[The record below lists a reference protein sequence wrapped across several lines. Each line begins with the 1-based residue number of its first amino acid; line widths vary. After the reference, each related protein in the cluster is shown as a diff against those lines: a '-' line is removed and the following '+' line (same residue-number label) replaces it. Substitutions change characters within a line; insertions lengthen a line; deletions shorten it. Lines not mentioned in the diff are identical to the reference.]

1 MLSAIRHRS
10 PSRLVLV
17 PIAAMALAVAACG
30 SASSTPTPAPTTA
43 PTPAPSAA
51 PLELAGTSWSLIEYA
66 APSGEIFT
74 VPAAVTPTA
83 EFTADT
89 MSGRAGCNTFTAG
102 YTLDGDNF
110 TLTGISST
118 LMACEGPVATVET
131 AYLQALAVL
140 DKAALLDDGRLQL
153 WDAEGKT
160 TLVYVQGG

>member
-1 MLSAIRHRS
+1 MHPATRRRNT
-10 PSRLVLV
+10 SRLLLVLF
-17 PIAAMALAVAACG
+17 AAMALAVTACS
-30 SASSTPTPAPTTA
+30 SASSTPA
-43 PTPAPSAA
+43 PTPTPMPTSAPSSA

-66 APSGEIFT
+66 SPSGEIFT

-89 MSGRAGCNTFTAG
+89 MSGRAGCNTFNAG

-118 LMACEGPVATVET
+118 MMACEGPVATVET

-140 DKAALLDDGRLQL
+140 DKAAMLDDGRLQL

-160 TLVYVQGG
+160 TLVYVKGS

>member
-1 MLSAIRHRS
+1 MHPATRRRNT
-10 PSRLVLV
+10 SRLVLV
-17 PIAAMALAVAACG
+17 LVAAMALAVAACG
-30 SASSTPTPAPTTA
+30 SASSTPA
-43 PTPAPSAA
+43 PTPTPVPTSAPSSA

-66 APSGEIFT
+66 SPSGEIFT

-89 MSGRAGCNTFTAG
+89 MSGRAGCNTFNAG

-118 LMACEGPVATVET
+118 MMACEGPVATVET

-140 DKAALLDDGRLQL
+140 DKAAMLDDGRLQL

-160 TLVYVQGG
+160 TLVYVKGS